1 MMKNLEPILALLS
14 DTRSQ
19 FIAIVDQFPADRWRE
34 SPGNGAWSAGEI
46 VAHTMQ
52 IEESII
58 AASRKTLKKPPY
70 PVPFV
75 KRFHIPLALATMR
88 ARKLKSPIP
97 INLDRIPDQ
106 SSYAAAITA
115 CRRGTLDFV
124 EENRGKDLKPWTFP
138 HPTFGPLNLYDW
150 LRLIAYHELR
160 HAKQIREVAEIFHR

>member
-1 MMKNLEPILALLS
+1 MTNVEPILALLAKN
-14 DTRSQ
+14 RAE
-19 FIAIVDQFPADRWRE
+19 FIAVANEFPAGKWRE

-52 IEESII
+52 VEESIV

-70 PVPFV
+70 PVPFL
-75 KRFHIPLALATMR
+75 KRFHIPLALASTR

-97 INLDRIPDQ
+97 INLDRIPEQ
-106 SSYAAAITA
+106 SGYVAAITA
-115 CRRGTLDFV
+115 SRKGTLDFI
-124 EENRGKDLKPWTFP
+124 EENRGQDLKPWTWP
-138 HPTFGPLNLYDW
+138 HPAFGPLNIYEW